1 MEWMVK
7 LRRSWGRKW
16 GGPGNAAMA
25 ASTQE
30 TLTLGMAKPSP
41 AAAAKGR
48 EQRALSADRGVAL
61 FEAGA
66 GGQASDFSQSR
77 YAYELGEQI
86 RYETGRILEEEGRM
100 MGDFA
105 ALREGS
111 ADGIRQV
118 DGTKELL
125 EQLKTGADQTD
136 GLINDMYGTLAVSS
150 NRIESAKAANQQIS
164 LQMDKASA
172 IFDEFVHLNEDLRGH
187 FDSIGQLARVITE
200 IADQTNLLSL
210 NAAIEAARAGEQGR
224 GFAVV
229 SGEIRK
235 LAENTRGRVDEIMG
249 SLTEMKTVMETLH
262 GKSGEGTRAMGETSE
277 RIGQSAA
284 YMDDIVEAEEEVFA
298 QLEKIQES
306 QSNSM
311 ESIDR
316 IHDDLARIVGKYGQD
331 SDQFEELML
340 SVQRKADHFQQL
352 LNHLHQIDLLRKL
365 EAAAQ
370 HTAAA
375 SKSRVH

>member
-16 GGPGNAAMA
+16 GGSGNAAMA
-25 ASTQE
+25 SSAQE
-30 TLTLGMAKPSP
+30 MQGQAKQAP
-41 AAAAKGR
+41 AAAARQR
-48 EQRALSADRGVAL
+48 EDRRLADDRNAALYGT
-61 FEAGA
+61 GA
-66 GGQASDFSQSR
+66 GGHAADVSRSR
-77 YAYELGEQI
+77 YTYELGEQI

-172 IFDEFVHLNEDLRGH
+172 IFAEFVHLNEDLRGH

-316 IHDDLARIVGKYGQD
+316 IHGDLARIVGKYGQD
-331 SDQFEELML
+331 SNQFEELML
-340 SVQRKADHFQQL
+340 AVQRKADHFQQL

-365 EAAAQ
+365 ETAAQ
-370 HTAAA
+370 QTAAPPNG
-375 SKSRVH
+375 RVH